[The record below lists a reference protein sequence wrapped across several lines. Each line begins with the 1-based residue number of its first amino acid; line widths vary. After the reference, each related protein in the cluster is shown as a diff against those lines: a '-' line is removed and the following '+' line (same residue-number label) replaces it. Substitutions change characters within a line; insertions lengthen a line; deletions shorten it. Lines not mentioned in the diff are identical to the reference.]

1 MLRRRRPS
9 PNRRRAALPHVCAA
23 FRVGR
28 VTGTVAQT
36 SGAAVPPGTIYRL
49 TMTEIHGT
57 VAPGF
62 ESVRSAFEDNFDTQ
76 GDVGASVAIT
86 VGGEFV
92 VDLWGG
98 SATFDGP
105 DDDATGAPGVDGD
118 WQEDTIINVWSTTKT
133 MAALCC
139 LILADRGDLD
149 LYEPIATYWPE
160 FAAGGKQA
168 VATRHVLSHTAGLS
182 GWDEPLDVTDLL
194 DHDKLVTIHARQTP
208 WWEPGSQSGYHAI
221 SQGYLLGEI
230 VKRVSGRS
238 LGTYFADEVAGPLG
252 ADFHIGAPES
262 CDPRVARV
270 IPPTNGLEG
279 TDSDA
284 DSIAVRTLGN
294 PALRAEFS
302 WRHDWRRAEIPAAGG
317 HGNARSVALCH
328 TPTACGGSARGVT
341 LLSDEG
347 VARIFDAQYEGPD
360 LILPVELKMGMGFGL
375 PSPMLPVPNPR
386 TCFWGGWGGSLAII
400 DVDAQMSFS
409 YVMNKMGDGT
419 TGDLRGAGLLM
430 AAYTALMS

>member
-1 MLRRRRPS
+1 
-9 PNRRRAALPHVCAA
+9 VA
-23 FRVGR
+23 FRAGR
-28 VTGTVAQT
+28 VAETVTQT
-36 SGAAVPPGTIYRL
+36 LGSAVWHGTIYRL
-49 TMTEIHGT
+49 AMAEIHGT

-62 ESVRSAFEDNFDTQ
+62 EAVRTAFEDNFDSQ

-98 SATFDGP
+98 TATFDGP
-105 DDDATGAPGVDGD
+105 DDDASGAPGIDGD

-139 LILADRGDLD
+139 LILADRGELD

-160 FAAGGKQA
+160 FAAGGKEA

-182 GWDEPLDVTDLL
+182 GWDEPLDVVDLL
-194 DHDKLVTIHARQTP
+194 DHDKLVAIHARQTP

-230 VKRVSGRS
+230 VRRVSGRS
-238 LGTYFADEVAGPLG
+238 LGTFFAEEVAGPLG
-252 ADFHIGAPES
+252 ADFHIGTPAS

-270 IPPTNGLEG
+270 IPPTTGLEG
-279 TDSDA
+279 AEADP
-284 DSIAVRTLGN
+284 DSIAVRTLAN

-302 WRHDWRRAEIPAAGG
+302 WRKDWRRAEIPAAGG

-347 VARIFDAQYEGPD
+347 VARIFDVQYEGAD

-409 YVMNKMGDGT
+409 YVMNKMGEGT
-419 TGDLRGAGLLM
+419 TGDLRAAGLLM

>member
-1 MLRRRRPS
+1 MLRRCEPS
-9 PNRRRAALPHVCAA
+9 PNRSDRPGVRLGSVARR
-23 FRVGR
+23 
-28 VTGTVAQT
+28 T
-36 SGAAVPPGTIYRL
+36 TIYRAA
-49 TMTEIHGT
+49 MADIHGT

-62 ESVRSAFEDNFDTQ
+62 EAVRAAFEHNFDTQ

-98 SATFDGP
+98 TATFDGP
-105 DDDATGAPGVDGD
+105 DDDHEGAPGVEGD

-139 LILADRGDLD
+139 LILADRGELD

-160 FAAGGKQA
+160 FAAGGKEA

-182 GWDEPLDVTDLL
+182 GWDEPLDVDDLL
-194 DHDKLVTIHARQTP
+194 DHDKLVAIHARQTP

-230 VKRVSGRS
+230 VKRITGRS
-238 LGTYFADEVAGPLG
+238 LGTFFADEVAGPLG
-252 ADFHIGAPES
+252 ADFHIGTPES

-270 IPPTNGLEG
+270 IPPATGLES
-279 TDSDA
+279 TDTDP
-284 DSIAVRTLGN
+284 DSIAMRTLGN
-294 PALRAEFS
+294 PRLGAEFS
-302 WRHDWRRAEIPAAGG
+302 WRHDWRRAEVPAAGG

-386 TCFWGGWGGSLAII
+386 TCFWGGWGGSLAIL

-409 YVMNKMGDGT
+409 YVMNRMGEGT
-419 TGDLRGAGLLM
+419 TGDLRGASLLI
-430 AAYTALMS
+430 AAYGALMS